1 MELSLYI
8 PILLYIQA
16 PMDQLYSLFEMEVD
30 HMTSVFQSSF
40 VIGKLFS
47 QIELDQVIIRNCY
60 FEKPTPL

>member
-1 MELSLYI
+1 
-8 PILLYIQA
+8 
-16 PMDQLYSLFEMEVD
+16 MDQLYSLFKMEVD
-30 HMTSVFQSSF
+30 HMTSVFQSTF

>member
-16 PMDQLYSLFEMEVD
+16 PMDQLYSLFKMEVD
-30 HMTSVFQSSF
+30 HMTSVFQSTF